1 MNLLDFYIP
10 EWFFVALNLAVL
22 VAVLRKLLW
31 KPVTQIMESRQEKV
45 AQMLR
50 SADEAEERA
59 KEVEARYARQEA
71 ELETMTRE
79 KMREARE
86 RAGRE
91 YDRIVAEAGDKAA
104 IIVAGAEAKAR
115 QEQARI
121 LRESREQM
129 TDIILR
135 ATAALIAEKMD
146 DEANRR
152 LVRAIL
158 EKEEVA

>member
-10 EWFFVALNLAVL
+10 EWFFVALNLTVL
-22 VAVLRKLLW
+22 VVALRKLLW
-31 KPVTQIMESRQEKV
+31 KPVTQIMEARQEKV
-45 AQMLR
+45 AQMMR
-50 SADEAEERA
+50 SAEEAEERA
-59 KEVEARYARQEA
+59 KEIEARFAQQEA

-104 IIVAGAEAKAR
+104 IIIAGAETRAR
-115 QEQARI
+115 QDQVRI
-121 LRESREQM
+121 MRESREQM
-129 TDIILR
+129 MDIILR

-146 DEANRR
+146 GEANRR
-152 LVRAIL
+152 LVQAIL

>member
-10 EWFFVALNLAVL
+10 EWFFVALNLVVL
-22 VAVLRKLLW
+22 VAALRKLLW
-31 KPVTQIMESRQEKV
+31 KPVTRIMEDRQEKV

-50 SADEAEERA
+50 DAEEAEERTR
-59 KEVEARYARQEA
+59 EMEARVARQEA

-79 KMREARE
+79 KMREARA

-104 IIVAGAEAKAR
+104 NIVAGAEARAR

-121 LRESREQM
+121 LRESKEQM
-129 TDIILR
+129 ADVILR

-146 DEANRR
+146 EEANRR
-152 LVRAIL
+152 LVEAIL
-158 EKEEVA
+158 EKEGVA